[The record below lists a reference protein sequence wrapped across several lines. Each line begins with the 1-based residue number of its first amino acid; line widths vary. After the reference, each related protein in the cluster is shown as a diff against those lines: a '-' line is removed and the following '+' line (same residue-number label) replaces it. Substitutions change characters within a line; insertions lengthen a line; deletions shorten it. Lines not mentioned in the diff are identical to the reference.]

1 MSCGPPPGMYAIFA
15 RHVRHLPQTCAP
27 SLPDTEPIPT
37 AHKKSDGPPPG
48 DPSLDVPLNDE
59 ILNLWNDFRL
69 IVEYLQSVEGITKL
83 INSI

>member
-1 MSCGPPPGMYAIFA
+1 MYAIFA

-48 DPSLDVPLNDE
+48 DPSLDVLEAGLEPMFLKENKR
-59 ILNLWNDFRL
+59 IYMNTNA
-69 IVEYLQSVEGITKL
+69 
-83 INSI
+83 